1 MIVSTVQGRIRV
13 RAPRLKSA
21 RFGRDAVEAAA
32 ALDGVLEARHNRGA
46 GCLIVTYDP
55 QTAETE
61 ALEDQLEALC
71 TEHRADAV
79 RAGRSP
85 ISRRL
90 NQATK
95 VGMMASLATSLTYG
109 FLGRKKEHIAFG
121 TVFVALAGAH
131 MVRYQRTL
139 VR

>member
-21 RFGRDAVEAAA
+21 RFGREAVEAAA

-46 GCLIVTYDP
+46 GCLIVSYDP
-55 QTAETE
+55 QTVETE
-61 ALEDQLEALC
+61 ALEDQLEAIC
-71 TEHRADAV
+71 TERAEAV

-85 ISRRL
+85 LSRRL